1 MALRR
6 RRQRR
11 PFEEFKIKKDENW
24 QIFCG
29 DIQKER
35 PEWGNRQH
43 CFGDCWNAESHVAK
57 ENAPAEK
64 EKEFGTWMKK
74 ARQSK

>member
-1 MALRR
+1 M
-6 RRQRR
+6 
-11 PFEEFKIKKDENW
+11 KKDKNW

-29 DIQKER
+29 DVQKER
-35 PEWGNRQH
+35 PEWGSRQMCH
-43 CFGDCWNAESHVAK
+43 RWHIKGYCFGDCWNGESHVAK
-57 ENAPAEK
+57 ENVPAEK